1 MSGIFITLAVLVVL
15 TIIVIAV
22 VAKKSPKN
30 EITKPDFPY
39 IKRGPLF
46 TPAERSFLGVLNQA
60 VDSKAQI
67 FGKVRVADVMTT
79 EKGLTPSIRQTAF
92 NKISNKH
99 FDYLLCDKADL
110 TVLCAIELN
119 DSSHNSEKTKKRDA
133 FLEGACKATNIPL
146 VQIKAQATYNIN
158 EIKAELEKYLS
169 SSEKEN
175 SIDNTV
181 ENKVVKTEKTC
192 PKCSSAIVEKV
203 AKKGKNAGNTFLA
216 CSSFPKCRYV
226 EL

>member
-1 MSGIFITLAVLVVL
+1 MSGIFIALVVL
-15 TIIVIAV
+15 VALAIIIATI
-22 VAKKSPKN
+22 VAKKPPKKEN
-30 EITKPDFPY
+30 TKQEFPY
-39 IKRGPLF
+39 IKRGSLF

-67 FGKVRVADVMTT
+67 FGKVRVADVITT

-110 TVLCAIELN
+110 SVLCAIELN

-133 FLEGACKATNIPL
+133 FLEGACEAANIPL

-169 SSEKEN
+169 RSEKEN
-175 SIDNTV
+175 SIENTV
-181 ENKVVKTEKTC
+181 ENTIEKTEKTC

-203 AKKGKNAGNTFLA
+203 AKKGKNAGKTFLA
-216 CSSFPKCRYV
+216 CSAFPKCRYV
-226 EL
+226 TQ